1 MSEEPHDHA
10 GDAVPP
16 TRRESA
22 SAVAGRTGRRFLVLW
37 GVAFAV
43 ATFVG
48 LLFAL
53 QQVAQIGQDLPRS
66 LVAQLIPWYSWAFLT
81 PFVVET
87 VLWLRPAF
95 RPRCVAL
102 TVVAAVGFIAVHLA
116 IIVGPTRALGYLP
129 GLALGEA
136 YVRLAVVRGAS
147 DIVIAGLIIA
157 VVHAVLHARRARAEE
172 LERAVATRQA
182 LEARLDA
189 LRIQLHPHFLLNTLN
204 RISALAAAGEKD
216 ATEQAIIETGDLLR
230 EALRRPDVVTV
241 VRELDY
247 LRLYLRIMSLGRANG
262 VPVRIDAEPGSEDC
276 LVPSFV
282 LQPLVEN
289 ALRHGRAD
297 PSGAKVEV
305 TTRRD
310 GDAVELTVRNPAAA
324 GADPASW
331 SSGIGIRNTRSRLDA
346 LYGDAATLAIRG
358 DDGWVEVRVRLPAR
372 PPPGGPAAAESS

>member
-1 MSEEPHDHA
+1 ML
-10 GDAVPP
+10 
-16 TRRESA
+16 R
-22 SAVAGRTGRRFLVLW
+22 
-37 GVAFAV
+37 
-43 ATFVG
+43 
-48 LLFAL
+48 
-53 QQVAQIGQDLPRS
+53 
-66 LVAQLIPWYSWAFLT
+66 
-81 PFVVET
+81 
-87 VLWLRPAF
+87 LRPAL

-129 GLALGEA
+129 GLTLGEA

-204 RISALAAAGEKD
+204 RISALAAAGEQD
-216 ATEQAIIETGDLLR
+216 ATEQAIVETGDLLR

-241 VRELDY
+241 ARELDY

-305 TTRRD
+305 TTRHDR
-310 GDAVELTVRNPAAA
+310 DAVELTVRNPTPPGA
-324 GADPASW
+324 ADPSSW
-331 SSGIGIRNTRSRLDA
+331 VSGLGIRNTRWRLDA
-346 LYGDAATLAIRG
+346 LYGDAATLAIESA
-358 DDGWVEVRVRLPAR
+358 DGWVEVRLRLPLR
-372 PPPGGPAAAESS
+372 PPPGRSAATEPSRAMQAEPRA